1 MKLIKQERQK
11 IQERDMYSKF
21 FIFLKN
27 NLILKILKRNILD
40 KKINQQSIDIQLFD
54 WKKDHSI
61 HLLYILDHQEYK
73 LIVDNKTVTINET
86 DKKYITVWKLDW
98 KFQECLEKI
107 VNLYWHLKRQ
117 KLTLYINI

>member
-54 WKKDHSI
+54 
-61 HLLYILDHQEYK
+61 
-73 LIVDNKTVTINET
+73 
-86 DKKYITVWKLDW
+86 
-98 KFQECLEKI
+98 
-107 VNLYWHLKRQ
+107 
-117 KLTLYINI
+117 